1 MRVKIFAF
9 ALMIFLIVAVSINTY
24 TIDKEILDISEKVD
38 SLDIEEDSIDVP
50 LKETKQIYELFKRR
64 ELFFSLTV
72 NHDDLTSIDD
82 SFAELIGNLEV
93 SSWEDATVTKNRLL
107 CSLEHLRR
115 LSGINLDAII

>member
-9 ALMIFLIVAVSINTY
+9 ALMVFLIVAVCVNTY
-24 TIDKEILDISEKVD
+24 FIDEEILNISEKVSD
-38 SLDIEEDSIDVP
+38 LEITDNNIDTA
-50 LKETKQIYELFKRR
+50 LKEARQAYELFKRR
-64 ELFFSLTV
+64 EIFFSLTV

-82 SFAELIGNLEV
+82 SFAELIGGLEV
-93 SSWEDATVTKNRLL
+93 SSAEDATVTKNRLL